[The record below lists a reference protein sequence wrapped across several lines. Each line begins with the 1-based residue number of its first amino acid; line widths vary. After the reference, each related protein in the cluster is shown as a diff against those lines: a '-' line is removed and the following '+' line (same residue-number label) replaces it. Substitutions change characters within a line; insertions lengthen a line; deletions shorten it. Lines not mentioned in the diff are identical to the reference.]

1 MAVELAKAKEA
12 TEQANAKATEL
23 EETAA
28 DIVKYAEAERSKLQ
42 AALDQAN
49 AEIERLRTELQQEKA
64 GPSQD
69 GDSFSDSP
77 DDESGV
83 GR

>member
-1 MAVELAKAKEA
+1 LLAKEGRNIL
-12 TEQANAKATEL
+12 QATEL

-28 DIVKYAEAERSKLQ
+28 DVAKDAEAERSKLQ

-69 GDSFSDSP
+69 GDSISESP
-77 DDESGV
+77 EDESGV